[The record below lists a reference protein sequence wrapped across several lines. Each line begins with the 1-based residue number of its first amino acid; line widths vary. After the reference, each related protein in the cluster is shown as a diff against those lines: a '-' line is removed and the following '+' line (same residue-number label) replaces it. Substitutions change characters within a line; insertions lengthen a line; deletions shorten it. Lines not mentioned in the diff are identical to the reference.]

1 MSFISITTE
10 RTTYFDSML
19 GGPDWPQAKVLDF
32 GGNRGATL
40 ASRRIKESNYWCL
53 DVSRDAIERGQQE
66 FPQAHWVFYNR
77 YNFHFNPAGVE
88 GLKIPIEGQK
98 FDIILAYSV
107 FTHTSMAEMIELTG
121 ALCGLLAENGKLAFT
136 FIDPHYQLPE
146 NYSDLL
152 RGKSMRTN
160 LRLRLEKIKLQN
172 PAVPVE
178 ERLRQAAH
186 SEWCTV
192 VNDGDIYVNHE
203 NIGAYS
209 AESKKLYDTFH
220 TPEFMARIFP
230 EAVILPPPVDY
241 DTGGSEMQH
250 CCVLGPLNTSQHS

>member
-1 MSFISITTE
+1 
-10 RTTYFDSML
+10 ML
-19 GGPDWPQAKVLDF
+19 SGPDWSQAKVLDF

-40 ASRRIKESNYWCL
+40 ASGRIKESNYWCL
-53 DVSRDAIERGQQE
+53 DVSRDAIERGKQE
-66 FPQAHWVFYNR
+66 FPQAHWIFYNR
-77 YNFHFNPAGVE
+77 YNFHFNPDGIE
-88 GLKIPIEGQK
+88 GLKIPIEAQK

-107 FTHTSMAEMIELTG
+107 FTHTSKAEMIELTG
-121 ALCGLLAENGKLAFT
+121 ALRGLLAENGKLAFT
-136 FIDPHYQLPE
+136 FIDQHYQLPE

-152 RGKSMRTN
+152 RGKPTQTN

-172 PAVPVE
+172 LAVPVE
-178 ERLRQAAH
+178 EVLWQAAN

-209 AESKKLYDTFH
+209 VESKKLYDTFYS
-220 TPEFMARIFP
+220 PELIARIFP
-230 EAVILPPPVDY
+230 EAVILPPPRDY

-250 CCVLGPLNTSQHS
+250 CCVLGPPNSRQHS